1 MNSSRWTRAAWL
13 SLVAG
18 VVLVAAS
25 CASAPV
31 AQEGES
37 GEGINI
43 GVEAVSSLKPCKNGA
58 APIEFT
64 RQDFAAGNGPS
75 PVALGNFNHDK
86 KLDLAVANNF
96 SNDVS
101 VLLGNGDGTF
111 QPAMSFPV
119 GNFPEAIAVGDFNG
133 DKRLDL
139 AVPNLF
145 GNT

>member
-1 MNSSRWTRAAWL
+1 MNSSRWTRADWL

-31 AQEGES
+31 PQEGES

-64 RQDFAAGNGPS
+64 RQTFGAGNGPFA
-75 PVALGNFNHDK
+75 VALGNFNHGQRSSDPDPAFQK
-86 KLDLAVANNF
+86 PSQASAVA
-96 SNDVS
+96 
-101 VLLGNGDGTF
+101 
-111 QPAMSFPV
+111 PA
-119 GNFPEAIAVGDFNG
+119 E
-133 DKRLDL
+133 DL
-139 AVPNLF
+139 TTTGRAELNPRF
-145 GNT
+145 WW